1 LKEEKTMAI
10 GGMFDK
16 AKESASKAKS
26 GALSKL
32 GELQEVGAEKINE
45 SLKQFNAARPYL
57 KKAGYALSELE
68 IELGLPPKVTSHFQ
82 HTDVDQAD
90 VEQAFVELEGNAL
103 GTSVLTLLVK
113 AAELQSKIQVYE
125 MSFAYI
131 EVEVGIVPTVTL
143 KYVSE

>member
-1 LKEEKTMAI
+1 MAI

-113 AAELQSKIQVYE
+113 AAELQGKIQVYE